1 MTSKIQIT
9 QVLIDDGK
17 ATDIA
22 IFFGVS
28 QRQSVIAG
36 QHRQVIL
43 SPSDLQSKLADAV
56 AREMPSKP

>member
-1 MTSKIQIT
+1 MPEHMTSKIQIT

-22 IFFGVS
+22 IFFGAS
-28 QRQSVIAG
+28 QRQSVISG

-43 SPSDLQSKLADAV
+43 SPSDL
-56 AREMPSKP
+56 